1 MLQVDLRSGSMVRK
15 MRAITPRVKP
25 MTGFW
30 LFRYDYGHET
40 GFQHSRKRLYAATIM
55 TTPPPSNLKAA
66 FWMTGWITLMLT
78 MAVVGREVTREIDPF
93 QVMELR
99 ALIGIVLIYPLV
111 YMHGGLKTMRT
122 GYPVRHLGRNIVHY
136 GAQYSWFVAL
146 GLIPLAQVISI
157 EFTMPI
163 WTAIL
168 AVVFLGER
176 MNAWKIAAIVF
187 GIVGVLIIVRPEA
200 GRIDPGQAW
209 ALASSVGFAVS
220 VVMIKSLTRTDSVV
234 RILFWMLV
242 IQAII
247 GAIPAYLVWQPVPT
261 HLWGFVLAVA
271 FCGTFSH
278 YCMTRAML
286 YADATVV
293 VPMDFIRVPATA
305 IIGWLIYAEGIDM
318 FTVTG
323 ATLILVGNLLNLRQ
337 AGTARVR

>member
-1 MLQVDLRSGSMVRK
+1 
-15 MRAITPRVKP
+15 
-25 MTGFW
+25 
-30 LFRYDYGHET
+30 
-40 GFQHSRKRLYAATIM
+40 M
-55 TTPPPSNLKAA
+55 TTPAPSNLKAA
-66 FWMTGWITLMLT
+66 FWMAGWITLMLT
-78 MAVVGREVTREIDPF
+78 MAVVGREVTHEIDPF

-111 YMHGGLKTMRT
+111 YMHGGLKTMKT
-122 GYPVRHLGRNIVHY
+122 AHPVRHLARNVVHY

-146 GLIPLAQVISI
+146 GLIPLAQVVSI

-163 WTAIL
+163 WTAVL
-168 AVVFLGER
+168 AVLFLGER
-176 MNAWKIAAIVF
+176 MNLWKIAAVIL
-187 GIVGVLIIVRPEA
+187 GLVGVWMIVRPEA

-209 ALASSVGFAVS
+209 ALAAAIGFAVS
-220 VVMIKSLTRTDSVV
+220 IVMIKALTRADSVV
-234 RILFWMLV
+234 RILFWMLL

-261 HLWGFVLAVA
+261 HLWGFVFAVA

-293 VPMDFIRVPATA
+293 VPMDFLRVPATA
-305 IIGWLIYAEGIDM
+305 IAGWLIYSEGIDA
-318 FTVTG
+318 FTVAG
-323 ATLILVGNLLNLRQ
+323 ATLILLGNLLNLKQ

>member
-1 MLQVDLRSGSMVRK
+1 MHCEKTCFQRK
-15 MRAITPRVKP
+15 RN
-25 MTGFW
+25 
-30 LFRYDYGHET
+30 
-40 GFQHSRKRLYAATIM
+40 RLYAVPIMAT
-55 TTPPPSNLKAA
+55 PQPSNLKAA
-66 FWMTGWITLMLT
+66 FWMAGWITLMLT
-78 MAVVGREVTREIDPF
+78 MAVVGREVTRELDAF

-111 YMHGGLKTMRT
+111 HMHGGLKTMRT
-122 GYPVRHLGRNIVHY
+122 AFPARHLARNMVHY
-136 GAQYSWFVAL
+136 CAQYCWFVAL

-168 AVVFLGER
+168 AMIFLSER

-187 GIVGVLIIVRPEA
+187 GILGVLIIVRPEA
-200 GRIDPGQAW
+200 GSIDPGQAW
-209 ALASSVGFAVS
+209 ALASSVGFAIS
-220 VVMIKSLTRTDSVV
+220 VVMIKALTRTDSVV

-242 IQAII
+242 IQAVI
-247 GAIPAYLVWQPVPT
+247 GAVPAYLVWQPVPT

-293 VPMDFIRVPATA
+293 VPMDFIRVPASA
-305 IIGWLIYAEGIDM
+305 IVGWLIYSEGIDVYI
-318 FTVTG
+318 VTG
-323 ATLILVGNLLNLRQ
+323 AALILLGNLLNLKQ

>member
-1 MLQVDLRSGSMVRK
+1 M
-15 MRAITPRVKP
+15 A
-25 MTGFW
+25 
-30 LFRYDYGHET
+30 
-40 GFQHSRKRLYAATIM
+40 
-55 TTPPPSNLKAA
+55 
-66 FWMTGWITLMLT
+66 GWITLMLT
-78 MAVVGREVTREIDPF
+78 MAVVGREVTREIDAF

-111 YMHGGLKTMRT
+111 HMHGGLKSMKTA
-122 GYPVRHLGRNIVHY
+122 YPARHLGRNVVHY

-176 MNAWKIAAIVF
+176 MNAWKIAAILF
-187 GIVGVLIIVRPEA
+187 GILGVLIIVRPEA
-200 GRIDPGQAW
+200 GSIDPGQAW
-209 ALASSVGFAVS
+209 ALASSLGFAVS
-220 VVMIKSLTRTDSVV
+220 VVMIKALTRTDSVV

-242 IQAII
+242 IQAIL
-247 GAIPAYLVWQPVPT
+247 GAVPAYLVWQPVPT
-261 HLWGFVLAVA
+261 HLWGFMLAVA

-278 YCMTRAML
+278 YCMTRAMQ

-305 IIGWLIYAEGIDM
+305 IAGWLIYAEGIDA
-318 FTVTG
+318 FTVAG
-323 ATLILVGNLLNLRQ
+323 ATLILLGNLLNLKQ

>member
-1 MLQVDLRSGSMVRK
+1 MAGK
-15 MRAITPRVKP
+15 MRAITPHVKP

-30 LFRYDYGHET
+30 LSRHYYSHNT
-40 GFQHSRKRLYAATIM
+40 GFQRNRKRLYAATIM

-66 FWMTGWITLMLT
+66 FWMSGWITLMLT
-78 MAVVGREVTREIDPF
+78 MAVVGREVTREVDTF

-111 YMHGGLKTMRT
+111 YMHGGLRTMKTA
-122 GYPVRHLGRNIVHY
+122 YPARHLARNVVHY
-136 GAQYSWFVAL
+136 GAQYSWFIAL
-146 GLIPLAQVISI
+146 GLIPLAQVVSI

-168 AVVFLGER
+168 AVMFLGER
-176 MNAWKIAAIVF
+176 MNTKKIVAIVF
-187 GIVGVLIIVRPEA
+187 GILGVLIIVRPEA
-200 GRIDPGQAW
+200 GRIDPGQVW

-220 VVMIKSLTRTDSVV
+220 VVMIKALTRTDSVV

-247 GAIPAYLVWQPVPT
+247 GAVPAYLVWQPLPT

-278 YCMTRAML
+278 YCMARAML

-293 VPMDFIRVPATA
+293 IPMDFIRVPATA
-305 IIGWLIYAEGIDM
+305 IAGWLIYSEGIDA
-318 FTVTG
+318 FTVAG
-323 ATLILVGNLLNLRQ
+323 ATLILLGNLLNLKQ